1 MCNGNNNEPSMFN
14 LTIMC
19 GKFQFKSQS
28 VGPSHEPDAQCISV
42 MLRNRLA
49 DRVQIS
55 ADPEQMTA
63 SPPLSSVMHV
73 WVKVWGLAT

>member
-1 MCNGNNNEPSMFN
+1 MFN

-19 GKFQFKSQS
+19 GRFQFKSPS
-28 VGPSHEPDAQCISV
+28 VGPSHEPDVQYISV

-55 ADPEQMTA
+55 ADPEQMMA

>member
-1 MCNGNNNEPSMFN
+1 MFN

-19 GKFQFKSQS
+19 GKFQFKSPS
-28 VGPSHEPDAQCISV
+28 VRPSHEPDVQYISV

-55 ADPEQMTA
+55 ADPEQMMA